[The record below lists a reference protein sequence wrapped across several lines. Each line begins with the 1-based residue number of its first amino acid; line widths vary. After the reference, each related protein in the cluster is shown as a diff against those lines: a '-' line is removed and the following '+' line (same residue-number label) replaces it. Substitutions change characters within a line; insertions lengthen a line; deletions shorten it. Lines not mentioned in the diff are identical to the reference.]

1 MTPSRPLNDV
11 RALVTR
17 PRAQAVALCRLLQN
31 SGADVL
37 AVPTVEIVEPEDWT
51 TVDAAVRG
59 LSGYDM
65 AIFTSANGVE
75 RFLGR
80 MQALGHAE
88 KELGALQLVAIGP
101 ATAEVLRSRGLDV
114 QIVPEEYRAEGVVDA
129 VVAARPAGLD
139 GLRVLVPRALKA
151 RAVLPDRLRRLGAT
165 VDVVPVYRSLIP
177 PGTAPRL
184 QEAFEER
191 VDLVTFTSSSTVD
204 HFIQLVGPGQV
215 EELLARTVVACIGPI
230 TAGTATRGGLQVAV
244 LPQDYTVE
252 SLHRAVVQYFDDR
265 R

>member
-1 MTPSRPLNDV
+1 MTLSRPLDDV

-17 PRAQAVALCRLLQN
+17 PRAQAVALCRLLQS

-51 TVDAAVRG
+51 PVDAAVRC

-75 RFLGR
+75 RFLQR
-80 MQALGHAE
+80 MEAQGHAQE
-88 KELGALQLVAIGP
+88 DLGGLQLVAIGP
-101 ATAEVLRSRGLDV
+101 ATAEVLRSRGLNV

-129 VVAARPAGLD
+129 LVAARPAGLE

-151 RAVLPDRLRRLGAT
+151 RAVLPDRLRQLGAT
-165 VDVVPVYRSLIP
+165 VDVVPVYRSIIP
-177 PGTAPRL
+177 PGTGPRL

-204 HFIQLVGPGQV
+204 NFIQLVGPGQV
-215 EELLARTVVACIGPI
+215 QELLARTVVACIGPI
-230 TAGTATRGGLQVAV
+230 TAGTATQGGLQVTV

-252 SLHRAVVQYFDDR
+252 SLHRAVVQYFEAR